1 MKLFALHLMITFYRS
16 NSGGWAKSPAQGQLH
31 SIAFLKALLDL
42 ARDLV
47 NAKKEVPPAEDEDCG
62 KTALTELFQQ
72 SRNADTPI
80 MLSGL

>member
-1 MKLFALHLMITFYRS
+1 
-16 NSGGWAKSPAQGQLH
+16 
-31 SIAFLKALLDL
+31 LLDL

-47 NAKKEVPPAEDEDCG
+47 NAEKEVSPAEDEDCG
-62 KTALTELFQQ
+62 KIALTELFQQ